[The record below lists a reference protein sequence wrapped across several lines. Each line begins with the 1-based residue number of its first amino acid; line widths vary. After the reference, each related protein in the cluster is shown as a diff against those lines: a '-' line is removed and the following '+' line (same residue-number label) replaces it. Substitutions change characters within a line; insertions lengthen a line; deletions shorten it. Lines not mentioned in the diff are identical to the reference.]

1 MNNPI
6 GSASRPITE
15 FEYDAEDI
23 PRIIQTIGYSRFS
36 AQYLPGAIHR
46 PIAYPPDVLD
56 SLRPFPESN
65 SGPRPRGVFDRDRL
79 LISRVL
85 PWCDVQSLFNL
96 RQTNFRL
103 RKIISRHI
111 IYRHIIKALPLYH
124 AILNTRYA
132 QRVLA
137 IDFWILLTTKS
148 CDICGEFA
156 MLISIPE
163 WLRLCQ
169 YCVELGGRLG
179 AGLDLTL
186 KVSRFVRLSTFSAEW
201 LAPGKVLPPR
211 FWHRDFG
218 VGLKG

>member
-15 FEYDAEDI
+15 FDYDAEDI
-23 PRIIQTIGYSRFS
+23 PHIIQAIGYSRLS

-56 SLRPFPESN
+56 SLRPFPDSN
-65 SGPRPRGVFDRDRL
+65 SGPRPRGLFDRHRR
-79 LISRVL
+79 LISHVL
-85 PWCDVQSLFNL
+85 SWCDVQSLFNL

-103 RKIISRHI
+103 RKIISRHT

-124 AILNTRYA
+124 AILSTRYA
-132 QRVLA
+132 QQVLV
-137 IDFWILLTTKS
+137 IDIWTLLATES
-148 CDICGEFA
+148 CEICGQFA

-163 WLRLCQ
+163 WLK
-169 YCVELGGRLG
+169 
-179 AGLDLTL
+179 A
-186 KVSRFVRLSTFSAEW
+186 SRFVRLSTFEARW
-201 LAPGKVLPPR
+201 LDPEKVIPPK
-211 FWHRDFG
+211 FWDRDFG

>member
-1 MNNPI
+1 MDNPI
-6 GSASRPITE
+6 VSASWPITE

-23 PRIIQTIGYSRFS
+23 SRIMQTIGYSRFS

-46 PIAYPPDVLD
+46 PIAYPPTVLD
-56 SLRPFPESN
+56 SLGPFPDSN
-65 SGPRPRGVFDRDRL
+65 SGPRPRGLFDRDRR

-103 RKIISRHI
+103 RKIISRHT

-132 QRVLA
+132 QQVLVM
-137 IDFWILLTTKS
+137 DFWTLLATES
-148 CDICGEFA
+148 CEICGHFA

-169 YCVELGGRLG
+169 GCVERGNRLG
-179 AGLDLTL
+179 AGLDPEL
-186 KVSRFVRLSTFSAEW
+186 KASRFVRLSTVEATW
-201 LAPGKVLPPR
+201 LGPETEIPPK
-211 FWHRDFG
+211 FRDKDLG